1 MARDRPIE
9 NSLDRPDRRANVFP
23 TARKISKQLNPL
35 LHLGLYKDCVPPG
48 MSCAGT
54 TTFSL
59 FRGVTMKIQYLA
71 LLTAAM
77 LMTTGVLT
85 SCSTT
90 QTTDTA
96 AKTEACAAKNKPC
109 AAKADPCAAKK
120 ADPCAAKKADPCAAK
135 TAASSGASGKLA
147 ASLQGKPV
155 IVDIFADWCPA
166 CKNIAPALAELKKTY
181 GDKATFVV
189 LDVSDAAKVKASE
202 AKAKE
207 LGLSAFFTANKAQT
221 GRVSIIDPATGK
233 SLSDY
238 NNEPNAAAYSS
249 VLDKAIAKKG

>member
-1 MARDRPIE
+1 VSHQE
-9 NSLDRPDRRANVFP
+9 FP
-23 TARKISKQLNPL
+23 VLAQQPF
-35 LHLGLYKDCVPPG
+35 HY
-48 MSCAGT
+48 
-54 TTFSL
+54 

-90 QTTDTA
+90 QSTDTA
-96 AKTEACAAKNKPC
+96 AKTEACAAKSKPC
-109 AAKADPCAAKK
+109 AAKADPCAAK
-120 ADPCAAKKADPCAAK
+120 PAAA
-135 TAASSGASGKLA
+135 TSGASGKLA

-166 CKNIAPALAELKKTY
+166 CKNIAPALADLKKTY

-189 LDVSDAAKVKASE
+189 LDVSDAAKVKASA

-238 NNEPNAAAYSS
+238 NNEPNTAAYSN

>member
-1 MARDRPIE
+1 VSHQE
-9 NSLDRPDRRANVFP
+9 FP
-23 TARKISKQLNPL
+23 VLAQQPF
-35 LHLGLYKDCVPPG
+35 HY
-48 MSCAGT
+48 
-54 TTFSL
+54 

-90 QTTDTA
+90 QSTDTA
-96 AKTEACAAKNKPC
+96 AKTEACAAKSKPC

-120 ADPCAAKKADPCAAK
+120 TDPCAAKPAAA
-135 TAASSGASGKLA
+135 TSGASGKLA

-166 CKNIAPALAELKKTY
+166 CKNIAPALADLKKTY

-189 LDVSDAAKVKASE
+189 LDVSDAAKVKASA

-238 NNEPNAAAYSS
+238 NNEPNTAAYSN

>member
-1 MARDRPIE
+1 
-9 NSLDRPDRRANVFP
+9 
-23 TARKISKQLNPL
+23 
-35 LHLGLYKDCVPPG
+35 
-48 MSCAGT
+48 
-54 TTFSL
+54 
-59 FRGVTMKIQYLA
+59 MKIQYLA

-135 TAASSGASGKLA
+135 KADPCAAKTAAATSGAGGKLA

-155 IVDIFADWCPA
+155 IVDIFAEWCPA
-166 CKNIAPALAELKKTY
+166 CKNIAPALTELKKTY

-207 LGLSAFFTANKAQT
+207 LGLSAFFAANKAQT